1 MDARVAVSEAN
12 GGFFI
17 QL

>member
-1 MDARVAVSEAN
+1 MDARVTVNEAN